1 MDVEK
6 SHECCMHMH
15 SSLITES
22 NVLIAA
28 IATTSIVS
36 EGTDYSTS
44 AVAYSIDAETTKT
57 AFIEHTTLCQEG

>member
-1 MDVEK
+1 
-6 SHECCMHMH
+6 MHGCGKVSWMLH
-15 SSLITES
+15 AQLFNNES

-28 IATTSIVS
+28 ITTTSNVS

-44 AVAYSIDAETTKT
+44 AVAYSVDAETTKT